1 MREFKFFKGYV
12 YLGEIDLPMV
22 RRMVG
27 RTIANELVPVQP
39 LGSPDN
45 DFHILRNSL
54 YGALRIRECAVIS
67 ASIRDFNLWK
77 RQNFD
82 LNNVNMVT
90 SGEFLHTNVNY
101 NVTTRYRAITHV
113 HECRGLFFDDY
124 TKTDRTNELLNH
136 THDEYMVNHIRQ
148 VIVEVRLHTRQ
159 ENNI

>member
-12 YLGEIDLPMV
+12 YLGEIDLPMISRV
-22 RRMVG
+22 VTG
-27 RTIANELVPVQP
+27 TIAQDLVPVQP
-39 LGSPDN
+39 LGAPNN

-90 SGEFLHTNVNY
+90 SGEFLHTNGNY
-101 NVTTRYRAITHV
+101 NVTTRYRAITDV

-136 THDEYMVNHIRQ
+136 TYDEYMVNHIRQ